1 MLDKDYLLS
10 QAHAVVR
17 ESETLA
23 HHDVSKVSREDLR
36 VLIKHAKEA
45 RANMDEFIEEL
56 EAAKDDSFER
66 TINDLCERHP

>member
-1 MLDKDYLLS
+1 MKDSEYLLS

-56 EAAKDDSFER
+56 EAAKEDSFER
-66 TINDLCERHP
+66 TIQDLCERHP